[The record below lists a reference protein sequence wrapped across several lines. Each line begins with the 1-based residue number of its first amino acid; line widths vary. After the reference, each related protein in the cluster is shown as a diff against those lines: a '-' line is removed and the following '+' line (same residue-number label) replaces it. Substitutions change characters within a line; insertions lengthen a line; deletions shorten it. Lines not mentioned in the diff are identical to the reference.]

1 MPDLTRLG
9 LAAACFGFLAVG
21 CGGSA
26 PPLKEPATTST
37 SASAAPDDGLDAL
50 TDEQLVRKLLE
61 VTGAAALGKQV
72 GDSMIDTFQK
82 MPNLPPGF
90 LDRFKQNMHVEEL
103 TELIVPIYVKHY
115 DHQTLVAAIRFYRS
129 DAGHKL
135 VEQLPIVTAESMEAG
150 KKWGANLAKKTLRD
164 LGQPTD

>member
-1 MPDLTRLG
+1 MPDLSPLG
-9 LAAACFGFLAVG
+9 LVAAFLGFLTVG

-37 SASAAPDDGLDAL
+37 SASPAQDDGLDAM

-61 VTGAAALGKQV
+61 ATGAAALGKQV
-72 GDSMIDTFQK
+72 GDSMIDTFRK

-90 LDRFKQNMHVEEL
+90 LDRFKQNLHVDEL
-103 TELIVPIYVKHY
+103 TELIVPIYLKHY
-115 DHQTLVAAIRFYRS
+115 DHQTLIAAIRFYRS
-129 DAGHKL
+129 DAGRKI
-135 VEQLPIVTAESMEAG
+135 VEQLPVITAESMEAG